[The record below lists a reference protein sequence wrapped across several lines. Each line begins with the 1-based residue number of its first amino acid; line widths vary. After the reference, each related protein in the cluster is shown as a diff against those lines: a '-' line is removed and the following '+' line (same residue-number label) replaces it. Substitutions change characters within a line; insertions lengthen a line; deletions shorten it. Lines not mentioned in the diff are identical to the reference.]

1 MPLEK
6 QYLRYCLP
14 GFLAAILLF
23 QASCETVLPSEAA
36 ADSEIDR
43 IVVDTSVRKAPPPP
57 PRKVKNSVL
66 VLAQPDTLPLVPF
79 NAGMYVALEHQYE
92 YLKRP
97 DVPRVPVAGIT
108 KKEMQQTLLLLQS
121 IQFLPPFL
129 LPEHF
134 DFYRV
139 NTDLKSD
146 RVRVTGYYTPVVK
159 ASRTRSGPYQYP
171 LLRKPSG
178 DPSLPSTSAIEA
190 GALDNSGLA
199 LAWLSSRKAVRNA
212 QLQGSCMVEFPDGS
226 RDYLGFGGSAPGA
239 DGSYVFFQKIDETQV
254 LGAGFFPLTPGYSIA
269 VDTRYIPLG
278 ATLLAELPDLDR
290 AGHLKGYTYR
300 YVFAQD
306 RGGAILTTKRID
318 LYCGVGDKA
327 LDDARRINQYGRLWL
342 ILPKR

>member
-1 MPLEK
+1 MRLEK
-6 QYLRYCLP
+6 RFLRFCLP
-14 GFLAAILLF
+14 GVVAGVLLS
-23 QASCETVLPSEAA
+23 AGSCELIFPPHS
-36 ADSEIDR
+36 DPPPEI
-43 IVVDTSVRKAPPPP
+43 IVVDTTTTAVRKAPRS

-79 NAGMYVALEHQYE
+79 DIGMYVALEQQYE

-97 DVPRVPVAGIT
+97 DVPRFPVTGIS
-108 KKEMQQTLLLLQS
+108 KKEMQQTLELLQA
-121 IQFLPPFL
+121 IQFLPPFM

-159 ASRTRSGPYQYP
+159 ASRTRGGPYQFP
-171 LLRKPSG
+171 LLRKPKDG
-178 DPSLPSTSAIEA
+178 AMPSAGAIEA

-212 QLQGSCMVEFPDGS
+212 QLQGSCMIEFPDGT
-226 RDYLGFGGSAPGA
+226 RDYLGYGGKAEGA
-239 DGSYVFFQKIDETQV
+239 GRSYVFFQEIDETQV
-254 LGAGFFPLTPGYSIA
+254 LGAGFFPLTAGYSIA
-269 VDTRYIPLG
+269 VDTRFIPLG

-318 LYCGVGDKA
+318 LYCGIGEPA
-327 LDDARRINQYGRLWL
+327 LAAARKINQFGRLWM